1 MHEHDDLPGPMIA
14 HIAGAPVEEL
24 LPFLASS
31 GAAVAVA
38 VNMALG
44 SLRDRRRRR
53 PSERTPASHDH
64 ETAGPRP

>member
-1 MHEHDDLPGPMIA
+1 MTIA

-53 PSERTPASHDH
+53 TPERTS
-64 ETAGPRP
+64 AGPEAEAAGPPP